1 MVDDLSP
8 AGLLARFYNK
18 PVPVFREFAIA
29 LCELLLEHEWPVAAQ
44 ELITQVLADMRSE
57 YGRDYYDQPPVAST
71 APFSSA
77 RYAYVAARMAGT
89 AYAAAAR
96 GAHARINERTMEG
109 YREASRAAFA
119 ARSAVDA
126 ASIAL
131 PEQRDRLRTIVLML
145 T

>member
-96 GAHARINERTMEG
+96 SANACNNTRTIEG
-109 YREASRAAFA
+109 YRDAKRAAYL
-119 ARSAVDA
+119 ARSAAVVVVE
-126 ASIAL
+126 AL
-131 PEQRDRLRTIVLML
+131 PSQRDRLHTIVMML